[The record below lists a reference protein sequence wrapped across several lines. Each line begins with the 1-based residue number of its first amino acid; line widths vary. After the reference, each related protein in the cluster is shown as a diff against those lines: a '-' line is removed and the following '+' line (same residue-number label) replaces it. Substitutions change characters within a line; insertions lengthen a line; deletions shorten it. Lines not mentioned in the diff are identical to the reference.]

1 MTKRFGVKTSS
12 VKQVR
17 VMSKWHYQLMKHNEY
32 YAVHEFYPSDN
43 GGSWTKKPVDISGD
57 SVQDIKE
64 SIQMILNDIDKHG
77 VKDYE

>member
-1 MTKRFGVKTSS
+1 MIKLFGQKISF
-12 VKQVR
+12 VKQAKA
-17 VMSKWHYQLMKHNEY
+17 MSKWHYQLMKHNEY
-32 YAVHEFYPSDN
+32 YAVHEFYPSDD
-43 GGSWTKKPVDISGD
+43 GGSWTKNPVDISGD

>member
-1 MTKRFGVKTSS
+1 
-12 VKQVR
+12 
-17 VMSKWHYQLMKHNEY
+17 MKHNEY
-32 YAVHEFYPSDN
+32 YAVHEFYPSDD
-43 GGSWTKKPVDISGD
+43 GGSWTKNPVDISGD

>member
-1 MTKRFGVKTSS
+1 
-12 VKQVR
+12 
-17 VMSKWHYQLMKHNEY
+17 MKHDGY
-32 YAVHEFYPSDN
+32 YAVHEFYPSND
-43 GGSWTKKPVDISGD
+43 GGSWTEKPVDISGD